1 MSDIAQLGFSVNT
14 RGLVSGERA
23 LDGFARKGQTTE
35 RSISKSTKGM
45 NDGFSSLTKVIGAVG
60 LALTSVGGLSVVT
73 KTIFSFDGAMKGLQ
87 ATTRATTETM
97 AQFEKQARLL
107 GATSQFSATQAAE
120 AQRFLAMA
128 GFSTNEILTA
138 TPAILNLATAAQL
151 SLAESADIASNVL
164 GGLQLPVSQ
173 LNRVIDVLAETSAS
187 ANTDVKQLAVALRNS
202 APIATAAGVEIEELA
217 AIIGA
222 LSDSGVQAERAGT
235 GVVGIIRQLSN
246 ISPRAKEALLEQGI
260 STDQLSISSRGLT
273 AVLQTLNTANLDAES
288 AIALFGSEAAAAG
301 LIASAFS
308 DNIEVMTQKYK
319 GAAGAADEMSKVI
332 GSSLTV
338 AMLGLGSAISEASL
352 QIGDAGLSGAMGS
365 AMLASTAFIHV
376 FTGMLPE
383 FAKANDL
390 TADYVDTLTGLAD
403 IATITAGA
411 LGSLA
416 VVILTSA
423 IATGTLSLATK
434 ALNVVMAANPIVL
447 VVGTLALLTGALF
460 AARNMTVGFGDET
473 VKVRDIASGA
483 FNAIAD
489 AFGFITSG
497 AKTAFNAV
505 SGFFTGL
512 TGGADE
518 STSTVNLSFTKLF
531 TDINDLSKVFIN
543 TVIATFVTIGKT
555 VGIVASAIFSSFSNM
570 FGSTL
575 SVGKAFFKDL
585 KSILSGDLDFDN
597 FINAVNTGFIDP
609 LGEALSEIK
618 EAGSEAFATDFIGD
632 AANKLGDY
640 VLASKSAREAVEA
653 QKEEEAALKKTLEEK
668 DDVLQKAIKADAEL
682 AAKSDAMSKS
692 FLEQNQAIADQI
704 IQLRLGADAF
714 EIYAA
719 KMEAMQN
726 GVTDPAQ
733 LAQLEQRIKLL
744 QETRNLVEQ
753 IEKDEADAAKAN
765 ESNLDS
771 ITASL
776 DNFGGAWTRTGSI
789 IVDAF
794 GNIADA
800 INDYTKKTGELASI
814 QEKISADREKDGADK
829 IALDKQQGKLD
840 TELAL
845 NEISGMRSVAA
856 VGQSLFDEKTA
867 AAKAFGALNQALAIV
882 EIALSFKKMTAS
894 TAEAGVHVA
903 NETTKQGANALTA
916 ITSAFSYAPPLGF
929 VMGAAM
935 IGIMASLLGGAFGGG
950 GSVVDPTE
958 ELQES
963 QGTGTLLG
971 SDDKS
976 NSILNSQDEFNDL
989 QINQLFELRGI
1000 RNSITAL
1007 SDGISKLA
1015 QSFSAST
1022 GALTF
1027 QGQLDASRSFAGFSS
1042 TKQSV
1047 IDNGIAFVGQTLGEI
1062 IDSGILEAQSYF
1074 TVRTKKSSWF
1084 GLSKSDRTADEFQN
1098 IDGAIQEQMANIFG
1112 FIGESVLES
1121 ARLLGIET
1129 VARLQSNF
1137 VGPLNQFD
1145 FYEFTQGLSGAF
1157 ADTFDIVQV
1166 DLEEALSGFQIDI
1179 GKVSFEGL
1187 SGDEIE
1193 AELQAIFS
1201 QQGDLIA
1208 EFLVP
1213 GVKDFQQVGEGLF
1226 ETLTRVAR
1234 EQVIF
1239 NDQIKTM
1246 GFDLSGVSKII
1257 QLEFAQSIISLVGGI
1272 EQFTELTTQYIDNFF
1287 SEQEKFEILQNSL
1300 SEVFTQLG
1308 KPLVSTTEEF
1318 RALVEGL
1325 DITTQG
1331 GQETLA
1337 ALLELSP
1344 AMAEYI
1350 EALEDERIA
1359 REDSAR
1365 SAFGILEQSIKL
1377 EKQSAQ
1383 AVLDGAT
1390 DAYNAEILR
1399 INGLRD
1405 ALDDE
1410 QALRQ
1415 DAYDKSETAL
1425 IASFAAQNQAI
1436 ELEKQ
1441 RAKVVLD
1448 SARTIL
1454 DAELL
1459 RINGLRSSLD
1469 AEKALREGSVTNAI
1483 QGLRE
1488 SFAAQNQA
1496 IELEKQRAQ
1505 VVLNSAKTML
1515 DAELSRI
1522 AILRTSLDAEK
1533 ALREQNVNDA
1543 TSLLNEAFAAEI
1555 ALIQSNA
1562 SVEMELIKSNAS
1574 AEIALIQSN
1583 ASARID
1589 ALNSERGALDSTA
1602 SSMQSLIESLD
1613 SATGIG
1619 GTSLMQALT
1628 MARGGDFSGAQSLD
1642 SSNLVNQDATGFAS
1656 ASDLAISNALNQNR
1670 LAAIS
1675 LLAGEELSETQSL
1688 INTIDRQIE
1697 AEQLSADR
1705 QVELLQSNTEKQIKA
1720 EQLSA
1725 DRQVVALT
1733 EQLNSLLGIVDNT
1746 LLISEAIVQFKAAQ
1760 SSLADLNFDNQV
1772 QSFALLIQSANDG
1785 YSLAEQNYSDSIQRL
1800 DGLIDANNAQLN
1812 SLLGIVDNTLSISE
1826 AITQLNDSQ
1835 TALADLNFD
1844 SQVESFNALIQAAN
1858 DDYSLAEQ
1866 SYNDTIESF
1875 DDLIAANNEQ
1885 LDSLLGIVDNTL
1897 SIKDATLQFNAAKL
1911 SLDLLNYEEQ
1921 SAQFDMLI
1929 TSADEV
1935 YQLHQSAYENE
1946 LTRLDGILD
1955 YNEQLLNVAL
1965 GIDNSIV
1972 SVGDAVNALNSAIAA
1987 IPAQQQQ
1994 IAQNNANTENQALKQ
2009 EITQMREDNAAYNRE
2024 VVKNTKSTASILQR
2038 LEFNGF
2044 ETRAEQ

>member
-60 LALTSVGGLSVVT
+60 LALASVGGLSVVT
-73 KTIFSFDGAMKGLQ
+73 RTIFSFDGAMKGLQ

-97 AQFEKQARLL
+97 ALFEKQARLL

-128 GFSTNEILTA
+128 GFSTNEILKA
-138 TPAILNLATAAQL
+138 TPGILNLATAGQL

-246 ISPRAKEALLEQGI
+246 ISPRAKEALLDQGI

-383 FAKANDL
+383 FAAANDL
-390 TADYVDTLTGLAD
+390 TAGYVDTLTGLAD

-411 LGSLA
+411 LGSLVA
-416 VVILTSA
+416 VMLTSA
-423 IATGTLSLATK
+423 IATGTMTVAMK
-434 ALNVVMAANPIVL
+434 ALNVAMAANPIVI
-447 VVGTLALLTGALF
+447 VVGTLALLAGGLF
-460 AARNMTVGFGDET
+460 AARKMTVGFGEEA
-473 VKVRDIASGA
+473 VKVGDIVSGA
-483 FNAIAD
+483 FNAVTD
-489 AFGFITSG
+489 AFGFIAGG
-497 AKTAFNAV
+497 AQTAFNAV

-543 TVIATFVTIGKT
+543 TIIAIFVTIGKT

-570 FGSTL
+570 FENTL

-632 AANKLGDY
+632 AADGLESY
-640 VLASKSAREAVEA
+640 ALASKSAREAVEA

-744 QETRNLVEQ
+744 QETRGLVEQ

-776 DNFGGAWTRTGSI
+776 DSFGGAWTRTGSI

-794 GNIADA
+794 GNISDA
-800 INDYTKKTGELASI
+800 INDYTKKTGELAFI
-814 QEKISADREKDGADK
+814 QDKISADREKDGADQ
-829 IALDKQQGKLD
+829 IALDKQQGRLNA
-840 TELAL
+840 ELAL

-1027 QGQLDASRSFAGFSS
+1027 QGELDASRSFAGFSS

-1047 IDNGIAFVGQTLGEI
+1047 IDNGISFVTQSLGEI
-1062 IDSGILEAQSYF
+1062 IDSGILQAQAFF

-1084 GLSKSDRTADEFQN
+1084 GLSSSKSVGDEFQN

-1112 FIGESVLES
+1112 FIGDTVLES

-1129 VARLQSNF
+1129 VGRLQSNF

-1145 FYEFTQGLSGAF
+1145 FNEFTQGLSGAF
-1157 ADTFDIVQV
+1157 ADTFEIVQV
-1166 DLEEALSGFQIDI
+1166 DLEEALAGFQIDI

-1187 SGDEIE
+1187 SGEEIE

-1213 GVKDFQQVGEGLF
+1213 GVKEFQQVGEGLF

-1272 EQFTELTTQYIDNFF
+1272 EEFTELTTQYIDNFF

-1377 EKQSAQ
+1377 EKQRAQ

-1415 DAYDKSETAL
+1415 DAYDKSESAL

-1459 RINGLRSSLD
+1459 RINGLRD
-1469 AEKALREGSVTNAI
+1469 T
-1483 QGLRE
+1483 
-1488 SFAAQNQA
+1488 
-1496 IELEKQRAQ
+1496 
-1505 VVLNSAKTML
+1505 LN
-1515 DAELSRI
+1515 
-1522 AILRTSLDAEK
+1522 AEK

-1543 TSLLNEAFAAEI
+1543 TSLLNAAFAAEI

-1589 ALNSERGALDSTA
+1589 ALNSERGALDNTA
-1602 SSMQSLIESLD
+1602 SSMQSLIDSLD

-1642 SSNLVNQDATGFAS
+1642 ASNLVNQDATGFAS

-1675 LLAGEELSETQSL
+1675 LLASDELSETQSL
-1688 INTIDRQIE
+1688 INTIDKQIE
-1697 AEQLSADR
+1697 AQQLSADR
-1705 QVELLQSNTEKQIKA
+1705 QVELLQSNSGRQIEA
-1720 EQLSA
+1720 QQLSA
-1725 DRQVVALT
+1725 DRQVSALN
-1733 EQLNSLLGIVDNT
+1733 EQLNT
-1746 LLISEAIVQFKAAQ
+1746 
-1760 SSLADLNFDNQV
+1760 
-1772 QSFALLIQSANDG
+1772 
-1785 YSLAEQNYSDSIQRL
+1785 
-1800 DGLIDANNAQLN
+1800 
-1812 SLLGIVDNTLSISE
+1812 LLGIVDNTLSISE
-1826 AITQLNDSQ
+1826 AITQLNNSQ
-1835 TALADLNFD
+1835 TALADLNFN
-1844 SQVESFNALIQAAN
+1844 SQIESFNTLIQAAN

-1866 SYNDTIESF
+1866 SYNGTIESF
-1875 DDLIAANNEQ
+1875 DALIAANNEQ
-1885 LDSLLGIVDNTL
+1885 LNSLLGIVDNTL
-1897 SIKDATLQFNAAKL
+1897 SIKDATLQFNDAKI
-1911 SLDLLNYEEQ
+1911 SLDSLNYEAQ

-1929 TSADEV
+1929 ASADEV

-1965 GIDNSIV
+1965 GIDTSIL